1 MSKLQQSEKAIKSY
15 GVVSH
20 DNIERISVM
29 ASDEDITSLK
39 GWRAM
44 QQTLQHPTH
53 GQQIRPSNTPN
64 KPSVKP

>member
-20 DNIERISVM
+20 DKIERISVM

-39 GWRAM
+39 GWKAIPSQRHAANP
-44 QQTLQHPTH
+44 PTSDSWSTDPPF
-53 GQQIRPSNTPN
+53 QYTE
-64 KPSVKP
+64 